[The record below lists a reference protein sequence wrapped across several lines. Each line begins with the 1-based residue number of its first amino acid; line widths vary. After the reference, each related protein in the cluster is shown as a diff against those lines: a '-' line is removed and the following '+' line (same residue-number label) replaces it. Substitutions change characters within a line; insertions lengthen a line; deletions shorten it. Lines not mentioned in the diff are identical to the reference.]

1 MATNNVDNAVEIIK
15 QNLHSYGLLHD
26 KIISL
31 LNRDPDL
38 SKLIH
43 SYKSRMKD
51 ITHLKD
57 KIIRKN
63 AEDDLLEFS
72 KKKGHIHHEN
82 IMKRITDICGI
93 RILHLYIGQFESIHK
108 AIMKY
113 EEEGEISLF
122 EDPKAYTWDPE
133 FSHFFKKLGLDTSLK
148 ESFYTS
154 VHYVFK
160 PRADSNITCEV
171 QVRTLFEEVWG
182 EIDHTFNYPVASSS
196 KVVQEQLKVLARVVG
211 AGTKLSDSIFE
222 LHKLDNTQ
230 RKASSAIEK
239 KEIEEAK
246 ISINNL
252 LSPFKVEV

>member
-72 KKKGHIHHEN
+72 KKKRDIY
-82 IMKRITDICGI
+82 IMKI
-93 RILHLYIGQFESIHK
+93 
-108 AIMKY
+108 
-113 EEEGEISLF
+113 
-122 EDPKAYTWDPE
+122 
-133 FSHFFKKLGLDTSLK
+133 
-148 ESFYTS
+148 
-154 VHYVFK
+154 
-160 PRADSNITCEV
+160 
-171 QVRTLFEEVWG
+171 
-182 EIDHTFNYPVASSS
+182 
-196 KVVQEQLKVLARVVG
+196 
-211 AGTKLSDSIFE
+211 
-222 LHKLDNTQ
+222 
-230 RKASSAIEK
+230 
-239 KEIEEAK
+239 
-246 ISINNL
+246 
-252 LSPFKVEV
+252 